1 MIVLPNPRRVGG
13 LTGGP
18 PRSRHFISKP
28 SSSSRASSIDSV
40 PLESDSEPT
49 LVAVVKPRIDTWL
62 FADAINTVAS
72 ALEQDCIAVYKPS
85 TGKGALI
92 GPRSYKWGTFSPEYF
107 FMPDGSRL
115 GGGAQAA

>member
-1 MIVLPNPRRVGG
+1 MKAIVNIGLKVGDSSYTHSPEDAVEALDLNG
-13 LTGGP
+13 LTV
-18 PRSRHFISKP
+18 ISTTL
-28 SSSSRASSIDSV
+28 
-40 PLESDSEPT
+40 LESDSEPT

-62 FADAINTVAS
+62 FANAINTVAI

-92 GPRSYKWGTFSPEYF
+92 GPRSYKWGDFSPEYF

-115 GGGAQAA
+115 DAAAKAA

>member
-1 MIVLPNPRRVGG
+1 MKAIVNIGLKVGDSSYTHSPEDAVEALDLNG
-13 LTGGP
+13 LTV
-18 PRSRHFISKP
+18 ISTTL
-28 SSSSRASSIDSV
+28 
-40 PLESDSEPT
+40 LESDSEPT

-62 FADAINTVAS
+62 FANAINTVAI

-115 GGGAQAA
+115 DAAAKAA

>member
-1 MIVLPNPRRVGG
+1 MRAIVNIGLKVGDSSYTHSPEDAVEALDLNG
-13 LTGGP
+13 LTV
-18 PRSRHFISKP
+18 ISTTL
-28 SSSSRASSIDSV
+28 
-40 PLESDSEPT
+40 LESDSEPT

-62 FADAINTVAS
+62 FANAINTVAI

-92 GPRSYKWGTFSPEYF
+92 GPRSYKWGAFSPEYF

-115 GGGAQAA
+115 DAAAKAA